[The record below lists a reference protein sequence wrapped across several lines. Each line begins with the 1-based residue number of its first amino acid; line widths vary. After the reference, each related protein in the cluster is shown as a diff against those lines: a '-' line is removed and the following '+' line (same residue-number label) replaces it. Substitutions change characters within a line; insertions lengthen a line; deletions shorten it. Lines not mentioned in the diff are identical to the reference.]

1 MTAVLAYFKL
11 VFLVAVIAA
20 LYPAVHFIWTGAL
33 PANLL
38 PIAATLGLI
47 ALAGLVVTLLSLP
60 GKPPADKQ
68 PM

>member
-1 MTAVLAYFKL
+1 MTAVLAYIKL
-11 VFLVAVIAA
+11 VFFVVVIAA
-20 LYPAVHFIWTGAL
+20 LYPAIHFVWTGAL
-33 PANLL
+33 PANLV
-38 PIAATLGLI
+38 PITATLGLL